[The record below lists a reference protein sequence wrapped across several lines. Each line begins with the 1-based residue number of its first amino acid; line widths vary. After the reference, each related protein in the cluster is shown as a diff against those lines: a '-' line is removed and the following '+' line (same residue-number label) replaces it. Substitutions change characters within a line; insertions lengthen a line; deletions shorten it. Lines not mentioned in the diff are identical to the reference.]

1 MPSSREASDSASQWP
16 ERTET
21 RSAAPHPQE
30 PKDKVRKGGREAR
43 GQLAILYDQEM
54 DRNNSL
60 TSPSRRWR
68 CQSSGA
74 VNVKR
79 SGPPEVSPT
88 ASAAS
93 RVGVARQRL
102 RRAPSQRRGEARG
115 ACATA
120 RVPPRR
126 ALSFP
131 KRVLHIASDNM
142 IDPLFLLYD
151 GSCTNP
157 ARVASCRAKKEKNTS
172 CCHIVTIDWFTLC
185 MPGR

>member
-1 MPSSREASDSASQWP
+1 
-16 ERTET
+16 
-21 RSAAPHPQE
+21 
-30 PKDKVRKGGREAR
+30 
-43 GQLAILYDQEM
+43 M
-54 DRNNSL
+54 DRHNSL

-102 RRAPSQRRGEARG
+102 RRAPSKRRGEARG

-131 KRVLHIASDNM
+131 KRVLHIASDSM

-151 GSCTNP
+151 GSQILP
-157 ARVASCRAKKEKNTS
+157 KEKTTS
-172 CCHIVTIDWFTLC
+172 CCQIVTIDWLHSAC
-185 MPGR
+185 QDGSGGRRGLALVAAPYEVSEAQCFRAGLLPQSA